1 MERATAH
8 GGTRRCAIADT
19 RRRVAMK
26 IRDVLCA
33 PGLGAYYY
41 DDQAAIRAGAA
52 RDGFLYAGK
61 PRTAGYARVRQPAE
75 CLSIGLRLE
84 DGTVAWGDAL
94 TVQYSGAAD
103 REPLFVPAAA
113 TEVVRTRIAPRL
125 VGRTLDS
132 FVDLADEVLDRTRP
146 DAVPRSI
153 EYGVSQ
159 ALLRG
164 VASARRCT
172 MAEVIADD
180 FGLELVPQA
189 VPLFAQ
195 SGDDR
200 HDAVDKMLL
209 KRVPVLPHGLIN
221 APEKFG
227 PRGDTFV
234 EYVRWIAARADSFG
248 VAAGALTIH
257 IDLYGMGTV
266 EFGADEDALVEC
278 LRRAESA
285 AGSFGLQIETPVD
298 AGSARAQCE
307 TLRRLRERLET
318 LGSRVRLVADEWCN
332 TLDDIE
338 WFARERAGHMIQ
350 IKMPDVGRLQDSV
363 RAVLAC
369 RRQGVAAYLGGSC
382 AETELS
388 AAVAVHV
395 AVATRADMLLAKPAM
410 DVDAALTIVGN
421 EQSRLLVDLASRPD
435 ASAGRR
441 GSNVS
446 RA

>member
-1 MERATAH
+1 
-8 GGTRRCAIADT
+8 
-19 RRRVAMK
+19 MK

-41 DDQAAIRAGAA
+41 DDQAAIRAGAS
-52 RDGFLYAGK
+52 RDGFLYAGS
-61 PRTAGYARVRQPAE
+61 PRTAGYSRVRQPAE

-84 DGTVAWGDAL
+84 DGTVVWGDAL
-94 TVQYSGAAD
+94 TVQYSGAAG
-103 REPLFVPAAA
+103 REPLFVPATAA
-113 TEVVRTRIAPRL
+113 EVVRRRVAPRL
-125 VGRTLDS
+125 IDRALHS
-132 FVDLADEVLDRTRP
+132 FVELADEVLDRAAP
-146 DAVPRSI
+146 NPLPRSI

-172 MAEVIADD
+172 MAEVVADD
-180 FGLELVPQA
+180 FGIELLPRA

-209 KRVPVLPHGLIN
+209 KGVPVLPHGLIN
-221 APEKFG
+221 APSKFG
-227 PRGDTFV
+227 RHGDTFV
-234 EYVRWIAARADSFG
+234 EYVRWIVARAETFG
-248 VAAGALTIH
+248 VAEDALTIH

-266 EFGADEDALVEC
+266 EFGEDEDALVTC

-285 AGSFGLQIETPVD
+285 AGPYRLQIETPVD
-298 AGSARAQCE
+298 AGSARAQCD
-307 TLRRLRERLET
+307 TLRRLRDRLES

-332 TLDDIE
+332 TLDEIE
-338 WFARERAGHMIQ
+338 WFARERAGHMLQ
-350 IKMPDVGRLQDSV
+350 IKMPDVGRIQDSV

-369 RRQGVAAYLGGSC
+369 RRHGMAAYLGGSC

-388 AAVAVHV
+388 AAVAVHI
-395 AVATRADMLLAKPAM
+395 AVATQADMLLAKPAM

-421 EQSRLLVDLASRPD
+421 EQSRLLVDLASRRKPTSEAPRLSLD
-435 ASAGRR
+435 ASRT
-441 GSNVS
+441 
-446 RA
+446 

>member
-1 MERATAH
+1 
-8 GGTRRCAIADT
+8 
-19 RRRVAMK
+19 
-26 IRDVLCA
+26 L
-33 PGLGAYYY
+33 
-41 DDQAAIRAGAA
+41 
-52 RDGFLYAGK
+52 
-61 PRTAGYARVRQPAE
+61 
-75 CLSIGLRLE
+75 
-84 DGTVAWGDAL
+84 
-94 TVQYSGAAD
+94 
-103 REPLFVPAAA
+103 
-113 TEVVRTRIAPRL
+113 APRL
-125 VGRTLDS
+125 AGRTLDS
-132 FVDLADEVLDRTRP
+132 FVVLADEILDRSRA

-159 ALLRG
+159 ALLRA
-164 VASARRCT
+164 VAGARRCT
-172 MAEVIADD
+172 MAEVIAAD
-180 FGLELVPQA
+180 FGLELVPRP

-227 PRGDTFV
+227 RRGDTFV
-234 EYVRWIAARADSFG
+234 DYVRWIAARAESFG
-248 VAAGALTIH
+248 TAAGALTIH

-266 EFGADEDALVEC
+266 EFGTDEDALVEC

-285 AGSFGLQIETPVD
+285 AAPFGLQIETPVD
-298 AGSARAQCE
+298 AGSTRAQCE

-369 RRQGVAAYLGGSC
+369 RRHGVAAYLGGSC

-388 AAVAVHV
+388 AATAVHV
-395 AVATRADMLLAKPAM
+395 AVATRADLLLAKPAM

-421 EQSRLLVDLASRPD
+421 EQSRLVADLVGRPAARTGLRGPD
-435 ASAGRR
+435 A
-441 GSNVS
+441 V